1 MCARGVRACASCH
14 PRSCRATSSTCFLSR
29 IRGRTP
35 SDCSSCSLDGS
46 DAKPPFLRDAA
57 MRSRASFS
65 SCFIRLAAF
74 FAAALTRSL
83 ARSSSVLPFA
93 LTPPLRKCGLW
104 RQHPRHIGAESRPSC
119 SQCVRQRVMH
129 DRDPVSSPKITR
141 TRGIMA
147 LQRVPLLTRP
157 LKGLNGKCEWC
168 ETVNGRPLEDKVK
181 CTPFTD

>member
-29 IRGRTP
+29 IRCRTP

-93 LTPPLRKCGLW
+93 LTPPLRKWRSADCDCGVSI
-104 RQHPRHIGAESRPSC
+104 PVTFIGAESQPSC

-129 DRDPVSSPKITR
+129 DRDPVSSRKSH
-141 TRGIMA
+141 GQGESW
-147 LQRVPLLTRP
+147 LCSGSLY
-157 LKGLNGKCEWC
+157 
-168 ETVNGRPLEDKVK
+168 
-181 CTPFTD
+181 